1 MSVDQIGA
9 FDLNL
14 LGGWPKTSRNSREK
28 CEAVSNPTAISI
40 IGALVCVT
48 RRLARSRRTLLYA
61 CAGEAFVFSMK
72 RRSSCLR
79 DSPTED
85 ANFGIEIVFS
95 MRLSKTMSA
104 ALNRDYSRLSK
115 KSVAV

>member
-1 MSVDQIGA
+1 MLLARSRAASFLEISADQIGA

-28 CEAVSNPTAISI
+28 CEAVSNPT
-40 IGALVCVT
+40 
-48 RRLARSRRTLLYA
+48 
-61 CAGEAFVFSMK
+61 
-72 RRSSCLR
+72 
-79 DSPTED
+79 
-85 ANFGIEIVFS
+85 NFGIEIVFS